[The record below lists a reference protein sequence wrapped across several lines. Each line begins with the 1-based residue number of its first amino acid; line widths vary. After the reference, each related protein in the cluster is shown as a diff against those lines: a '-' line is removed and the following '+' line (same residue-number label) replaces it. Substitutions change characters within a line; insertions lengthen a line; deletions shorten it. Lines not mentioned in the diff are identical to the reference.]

1 MTEYKKQNN
10 TTASQANNRGKK
22 PFQRGGRR
30 PFKRG
35 DRERDEFQQKMV
47 DLARVTR
54 VMAGGKRMK
63 FRACM
68 VVGDGKGQIGVAVAK
83 GSDVAGA
90 ITKSVSKAK
99 KALINVIIIDGTL
112 PHEINMKF
120 GAAKIMMKPAKK
132 GNGIKAG
139 GVLRTVLELAG
150 VKDVTAKILG
160 SNNKVNNV
168 KAAVKAL
175 DSFKVTTSG
184 HKKIAKVSDKP
195 KETKTDDKTIKKEK
209 DITKETKPA
218 KGADLS
224 GRQGVNK

>member
-1 MTEYKKQNN
+1 MAEYKKQNN
-10 TTASQANNRGKK
+10 TTNPQANKRGPKK

-175 DSFKVTTSG
+175 DSFKVTTAG
-184 HKKIAKVSDKP
+184 HRKIVKTSDKP
-195 KETKTDDKTIKKEK
+195 KEEVKDVNPSASASSSAEAPKDKQDDKENKEIKK
-209 DITKETKPA
+209 
-218 KGADLS
+218 
-224 GRQGVNK
+224 